1 MKNRSL
7 LLATSLLAGM
17 ATGSAALAQGDVET
31 MLEELRRKVEE
42 QDQLLRRQSAE
53 IEQQRREI
61 DEQRRQL
68 QLLVRQ
74 QAEPGAAAPAAQ
86 PTPSRPAEPARQ
98 PAERQATAQAPADAA
113 TRPPPET
120 RPEQDIT
127 IIADVGGILT
137 PKGRL
142 TIEPTFTASHTSS
155 NRFFFQGVE
164 IVDAVLIGAIEATE
178 SRRNYLSAQLGMRF
192 GLTDRMEIS
201 GRVPF
206 VYRDDRVE
214 STIISQQDATLEPSF
229 LQNLDGHG
237 LGDIEFGIQY
247 QLNDGQGNW
256 PFFVANIRA
265 KSTTGTGPFEVERD
279 ANGFEQELATG
290 SGFWSVEPSLTVIH
304 QTDPGV
310 LFANLG
316 YIWNIARDVNVVTG
330 NARIGRVNP
339 GDTITGSFGIGFALN
354 ETFSMSM
361 GYQHNYIFGTKSVI
375 NGRTT
380 SNEDFQVGSL
390 LFGLSLATG
399 RASGL
404 NANVAIGVTDDSPDI
419 EFSLRMPFSFGLFN

>member
-1 MKNRSL
+1 MKTRSL
-7 LLATSLLAGM
+7 LLASTLIAGVTFVS
-17 ATGSAALAQGDVET
+17 TGAFAQDDVAQ
-31 MLEELRRKVEE
+31 MLEELRRKVDE

-68 QLLVRQ
+68 QLLVRER
-74 QAEPGAAAPAAQ
+74 AEPGAAQPAPARPAQQPARQAPAAAAQ
-86 PTPSRPAEPARQ
+86 AE
-98 PAERQATAQAPADAA
+98 APADAA
-113 TRPPPET
+113 TRPQPET

-142 TIEPTFTASHTSS
+142 TVEPTFTASHTSS

-178 SRRNYLSAQLGMRF
+178 SRRNYLSAQLGLRL
-192 GLTDRMEIS
+192 GITDRMEIS

-214 STIISQQDATLEPSF
+214 STIISQQNQVVEPSF
-229 LQNLDGHG
+229 LQNLDGHD
-237 LGDIEFGIQY
+237 LGDIEFGVQY

-256 PFFVANIRA
+256 PFFVANVRA
-265 KSTTGTGPFEVERD
+265 KSTTGTGPFEVKRD

-310 LFANLG
+310 LFANVG
-316 YIWNIARDVNVVTG
+316 YIWNIARDINRRVG
-330 NARIGRVNP
+330 NAHVGRVNP

-375 NGRTT
+375 NGFTT
-380 SNEDFQVGSL
+380 QNEDFQVGSL

-399 RASGL
+399 RASGI

-419 EFSLRMPFSFGLFN
+419 EFSLRMPFSFGIF

>member
-1 MKNRSL
+1 MKTRSL
-7 LLATSLLAGM
+7 LLA
-17 ATGSAALAQGDVET
+17 ATCLSGLVTVPAAAQSDVER
-31 MLEELRRKVEE
+31 MLEDLRRKVEE
-42 QDQLLRRQSAE
+42 QDQLLRRQAAE

-74 QAEPGAAAPAAQ
+74 QAEPGAAAPA
-86 PTPSRPAEPARQ
+86 TRPAPARTDTPPQ
-98 PAERQATAQAPADAA
+98 RPDTARQEPPPADAA

-178 SRRNYLSAQLGMRF
+178 SRRNYLSAQLGLRL
-192 GLTDRMEIS
+192 GITDRMEIS
-201 GRVPF
+201 GRIPF

-214 STIISQQDATLEPSF
+214 STIISQQNTPVEPSF

-237 LGDIEFGIQY
+237 LGDIEFGVQY
-247 QLNDGQGNW
+247 QLNDGQGKW
-256 PFFVANIRA
+256 PFFVANLRA
-265 KSTTGTGPFEVERD
+265 KSTTGTGPFEVKRD
-279 ANGFEQELATG
+279 RNGFEQELATG

-316 YIWNIARDVNVVTG
+316 YIWNIARDVNVVAG

-375 NGRTT
+375 NGRTS

-399 RASGL
+399 NAAGL